1 MASGTYANRVL
12 PTERRQM
19 NSNSIPSWL
28 SEHEFNKAAPTE
40 VFFNLPKH
48 KKVLHIGGHLGRE
61 SKYYN
66 DVTFVEPIPKYA
78 NYLRQQGYKVIE
90 GAVCGSELFLTAYDQ
105 ASSVLEP
112 TQHKVVGSIT
122 VQSYTLAEIND
133 GTFDLLVIDAQGSE
147 LNILKS
153 GQLNFKYIVVE
164 ASKIPRYRGA
174 ASKVEIENFLQN
186 AGYSKMQ
193 EFQHN
198 KFDIYDILFQRDDV

>member
-1 MASGTYANRVL
+1 
-12 PTERRQM
+12 M

-48 KKVLHIGGHLGRE
+48 NNVLHIGGHLGRE
-61 SKYYN
+61 AEYYN

-78 NYLRQQGYKVIE
+78 NYLREQGYKVIE

-112 TQHKVVGSIT
+112 TQHKVVGSII
-122 VQSYTLAEIND
+122 VQSYTLADIND
-133 GTFDLLVIDAQGSE
+133 KTFDLLVIDAQGSE

-153 GQLNFKYIVVE
+153 GPLNFKHIIVE
-164 ASKIPRYRGA
+164 ASKKPRYRDA
-174 ASKVEIENFLQN
+174 ASKVEIENFLQTV
-186 AGYSKMQ
+186 GYKKIQ
-193 EFQHN
+193 EFQHS
-198 KFDIYDILFQRDDV
+198 KFDIYDMLFQKEIQCE